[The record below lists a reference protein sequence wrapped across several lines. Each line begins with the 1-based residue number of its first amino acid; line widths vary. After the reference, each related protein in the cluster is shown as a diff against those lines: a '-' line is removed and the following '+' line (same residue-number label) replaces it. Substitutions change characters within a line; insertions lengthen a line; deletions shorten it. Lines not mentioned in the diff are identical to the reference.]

1 MEDPPEEPPGLV
13 NTKALCSLLARG
25 NHLSTASWRSW
36 RCESITEANQE
47 DSPGDLDQAQSTSP
61 LECRWRPPP

>member
-1 MEDPPEEPPGLV
+1 MEEPPEEPPGLV
-13 NTKALCSLLARG
+13 NTTALCSLLAKG

-47 DSPGDLDQAQSTSP
+47 DSPELLAEVRGHQW
-61 LECRWRPPP
+61 WRPAG

>member
-1 MEDPPEEPPGLV
+1 MEEPPEEPPGLV

-47 DSPGDLDQAQSTSP
+47 GSPVLLA
-61 LECRWRPPP
+61 EV